1 VDGSRSGGPS
11 EVVTVSESPGHAWE
25 PPEESGDTFEL
36 GSDSDAESEEE
47 TAPTDDLDATDE
59 RYTAGPLGDYV
70 VSATTKDRYLT
81 ANLGSVALRKLYVQ
95 PGDRLEVYEHP
106 RGLLV
111 VPSYETHEE
120 KPESDVAGDD
130 RDHEEFNLD
139 WAWQSDD
146 EEPAPE
152 QWAAEESGPIPP
164 EVPWSEMVAYQCRCY
179 YCGRGCIN
187 HVEESCT
194 QAKECRSCHWIPVLG
209 DLDPLTDH
217 LPDDADLE
225 TDPEVVPI
233 EGGDES

>member
-1 VDGSRSGGPS
+1 
-11 EVVTVSESPGHAWE
+11 VVTVSESPGHAWE

-120 KPESDVAGDD
+120 KPQEDINGNEQ
-130 RDHEEFNLD
+130 DHEKFDLD
-139 WAWQSDD
+139 WAWESDGD
-146 EEPAPE
+146 GPPQRDPME
-152 QWAAEESGPIPP
+152 WTAEESGPIPP
-164 EVPWSEMVAYQCRCY
+164 EVPFEEMVAYHCRWCHQE
-179 YCGRGCIN
+179 CIN

-194 QAKECRSCHWIPVLG
+194 QAKECRSCHWVDVLE
-209 DLDPLTDH
+209 DLDPITYH
-217 LPDDADLE
+217 LPD
-225 TDPEVVPI
+225 EVVPI